1 MKRLLFVALLSV
13 LGFANVVH
21 AELASGPGADKKL
34 DPLKVFVATGDLAGK
49 EVEFIAE
56 RKEKPTVYIVV
67 PAEKFSRPMARFIK
81 TLDEKL
87 NAERTDID
95 IIVVWLTD
103 DVAKTK
109 ERLPRVQESLKLN
122 RTTWCVYP
130 GEKTGPNT
138 WGINPDADLTLVI
151 ANGPKTTVSRGYHSI
166 NETDTPKV
174 FAELPAKK

>member
-1 MKRLLFVALLSV
+1 MRRLLFVALLSV
-13 LGFANVVH
+13 LGFANVVR

-49 EVEFIAE
+49 EVEFVAE

-87 NAERTDID
+87 NTERTDID

>member
-1 MKRLLFVALLSV
+1 MKCFLFVVVLSLVALI
-13 LGFANVVH
+13 NVAR
-21 AELASGPGADKKL
+21 AELVSGPGAEKKL
-34 DPLKVFVATGDLAGK
+34 DALKVFVATGDQASK

-109 ERLPRVQESLKLN
+109 ETEVME
-122 RTTWCVYP
+122 
-130 GEKTGPNT
+130 E
-138 WGINPDADLTLVI
+138 
-151 ANGPKTTVSRGYHSI
+151 
-166 NETDTPKV
+166 
-174 FAELPAKK
+174 

>member
-1 MKRLLFVALLSV
+1 MKRFLFVVVLSLVALI
-13 LGFANVVH
+13 NVAR
-21 AELASGPGADKKL
+21 AELASGPGAEKKL
-34 DPLKVFVATGDLAGK
+34 DALKVFVATGDQASK

-56 RKEKPTVYIVV
+56 RKEKPTVYVFV

-122 RTTWCVYP
+122 RTTWCFYP

-166 NETDTPKV
+166 NETDAPKV
-174 FAELPAKK
+174 FSELPAKK

>member
-1 MKRLLFVALLSV
+1 MQRSLVIVWLSLIVFV
-13 LGFANVVH
+13 NVGR
-21 AELASGPGADKKL
+21 AELASGPGADQKL
-34 DPLKVFVATGDLAGK
+34 GALKVFVATGDLAGK

-56 RKEKPTVYIVV
+56 RKEKLTVYVIV
-67 PAEKFSRPMARFIK
+67 PAEKFSRPMARFLK

-87 NAERTDID
+87 NADRTDID

-151 ANGPKTTVSRGYHSI
+151 ANGPMTTVSRGYHSI
-166 NETDTPKV
+166 NETDAPKV

>member
-1 MKRLLFVALLSV
+1 MKCFLFVVVLSLVALI
-13 LGFANVVH
+13 NVAR
-21 AELASGPGADKKL
+21 AELVSGPGAEKKL
-34 DPLKVFVATGDLAGK
+34 DALKVFVATGDQASR

-56 RKEKPTVYIVV
+56 RKEKPTVYVFV

-87 NAERTDID
+87 NSDRMDID
-95 IIVVWLTD
+95 IIVVWLAD

>member
-1 MKRLLFVALLSV
+1 MKCFLFVVVLSLVALI
-13 LGFANVVH
+13 NVAR
-21 AELASGPGADKKL
+21 AELVSGPGAEKKL
-34 DPLKVFVATGDLAGK
+34 DALKVFVATGDQASK

>member
-1 MKRLLFVALLSV
+1 MKRCLTVVLLS
-13 LGFANVVH
+13 LIGFTNVAR
-21 AELASGPGADKKL
+21 AELASGPGTDKKL
-34 DPLKVFVATGDLAGK
+34 DSLKVFVATGDLAGK

-56 RKEKPTVYIVV
+56 RKEKPTVYVFV
-67 PAEKFSRPMARFIK
+67 PAEKFSRPMARFLK

-103 DVAKTK
+103 DVTKTK

-122 RTTWCVYP
+122 RTAWCVYP
-130 GEKTGPNT
+130 GEKTGPDT

-151 ANGPKTTVSRGYHSI
+151 ADGPKSTVSRSYLSI
-166 NETDTPKV
+166 NETDAPKV